1 MFATNTQIIY
11 ENVTAGQTY
20 SLPFDWLD
28 NSQILVFGDS
38 EKLTETS
45 QYTLD
50 KTARTIVPLSNYGKL
65 IITRYT
71 LGSNLAYDFKNT
83 KSLRADEL
91 QRALD
96 IIRYLGEERATQSLQ
111 LGSEGTYDALGKRI
125 GNLGAPLEDSDA
137 ATKGSSEA
145 YVQSEAMTLQDG
157 NYNARGKRITNLS
170 LPQDL
175 YDAATKS
182 NVDAVKDLA
191 DFYYNL
197 LKKYTTLE
205 QPYVDAGILDD
216 IFIDNVYDCFTA
228 FTTTYERVFDGGTA
242 YTTSFVSEL
251 NGGVAYNG

>member
-1 MFATNTQIIY
+1 ML
-11 ENVTAGQTY
+11 GQT
-20 SLPFDWLD
+20 P
-28 NSQILVFGDS
+28 
-38 EKLTETS
+38 E
-45 QYTLD
+45 YTLD
-50 KTARTIVPLSNYGKL
+50 KTARTITPLSNYGKL
-65 IITRYT
+65 IITRNT
-71 LGSNLAYDFKNT
+71 RESDLAYNFQST

-96 IIRYLGEERATQSLQ
+96 IIRQLAEEEGINSLKLNFQ
-111 LGSEGTYDALGKRI
+111 GIYDALGKRI

-157 NYNARGKRITNLS
+157 NYSARGKRITNLS

-242 YTTSFVSEL
+242 LDISFASEI